1 MRCRFGDE
9 CSTVNHGLPAGRGNK
24 DFERVNAPH
33 LRKAIKENVWMN
45 DRKEA
50 QDTLSG
56 PDAERLEI
64 EGDWEERLAEA
75 LRKTRPKEGWPKP
88 EKQPKPNSD

>member
-1 MRCRFGDE
+1 
-9 CSTVNHGLPAGRGNK
+9 
-24 DFERVNAPH
+24 
-33 LRKAIKENVWMN
+33 MN

-50 QDTLSG
+50 QDPSPG

-64 EGDWEERLAEA
+64 EGDWKERLAEA
-75 LRKTRPKEGWPKP
+75 LRKTRPKESWPKP